1 MASRACVGVFLCQ
14 GGLERAD
21 SLEYKKLRWAAETGS
36 PGGRVYEI
44 SQACQHGG
52 AAALASLAKEE
63 SLSQILLGACPLAG
77 PSGPLAQA
85 LLKQGLDPDMVDT
98 VDVCRRPEKSRG
110 QCLVESGA
118 QFAFGQA
125 LAALKERGQPKQET
139 LQVSTRAL
147 VIGAG
152 LAALSASAG
161 LARSGYEV
169 LLLTPDKRLA
179 PPEHLLD
186 PDAAQSVS
194 DLEMAVRGHENIT
207 VIPRGQIL
215 GLAGSAGK
223 FRALLRDQ
231 EAKLRSYEIGAVVVA
246 QGPPQELNVGD
257 WNITPSP
264 RLISLAELAAL
275 SSAPQHLSK
284 LYGTSAPRVGLAVGM
299 AYESDPQS
307 LRAALRIGREL
318 VSKLG
323 AEATLFT
330 KNLKVAS
337 PDLEEISQTARAE
350 GVGLVKFTNNLFKAR
365 ALEDRVEVDFRE
377 EILDRDLHQKLDILA
392 VDQRPAPDAAYLELA
407 RCLGLKVAP
416 DGSLQFATVNAL
428 PTLTAR
434 GGVFAVGPAQGSRDL
449 VTTLDQVQETIWQIK
464 NMLASGKPKVQAG
477 IVKVDRKACALCLTC
492 LRVCPQGAMERLERR
507 PISNPLA
514 CTACGTC
521 AAECPMNAI
530 QILNLEDKRQQE
542 EIKAGLSAPSIV
554 IESGIGH
561 EMLVL
566 ACSNS
571 AGIALRDAR
580 ARGAAW
586 PGEARLVQVPCAG
599 KIDPEQVLMAL
610 REGFEAVLL
619 LACHEMA
626 CYSLHGNTWASF
638 RLDHLRT
645 VLEEAG
651 FPSERLISASVAP
664 SMGTEAMRIV
674 EKSLAKV
681 RELGSSPLK
690 IEARVRDLLSPY
702 TMQMDRS
709 YTIL

>member
-1 MASRACVGVFLCQ
+1 MPSPARVGVFLCQ
-14 GGLERAD
+14 GGPERAD

-36 PGGRVYEI
+36 PGGRLFEI
-44 SQACQHGG
+44 SQACQQEG
-52 AAALASLAKEE
+52 AVALARLAKKE

-85 LLKQGLDPDMVDT
+85 LVQLGLDPSMVDT
-98 VDVCRRPEKSRG
+98 VDVCRRPEKTMG

-118 QFAFGQA
+118 QFALGQA
-125 LAALKERGQPKQET
+125 LAALKERDQPEQET
-139 LQVSTRAL
+139 LQVAARVL

-152 LAALSASAG
+152 LAALSSSAD
-161 LARSGYEV
+161 LAKSGYEV

-186 PDAAQSVS
+186 AEAVQSLA
-194 DLEMAVRGHENIT
+194 DLEKYVRSQENIT
-207 VIPRGQIL
+207 LMPRGQIL
-215 GLAGSAGK
+215 GLTGSAGH
-223 FRALLRDQ
+223 FHALLRDQ
-231 EAKLRSYEIGAVVVA
+231 ETKLQTHEIGAVVIA

-257 WNITPSP
+257 WDITSSP

-275 SSAPQHLSK
+275 SSAPQHMSK
-284 LYGTSAPRVGLAVGM
+284 LFGTSAPRVGLAVGM
-299 AYESDPQS
+299 AHEADPQS

-350 GVGLVKFTNNLFKAR
+350 GVGLVKFSKNLFQAQ
-365 ALEDRVEVDFRE
+365 ALEERVEVDFRE
-377 EILDRDLHQKLDILA
+377 EILDRDLHQELDVLA

-407 RCLGLKVAP
+407 RCLGLEVAP

-434 GGVFAVGPAQGSRDL
+434 GGVFVVGPAQGSRDL

-464 NMLASGKPKVQAG
+464 NLLAGGQPTVQAG
-477 IVKVDRKACALCLTC
+477 MVKVDRRACALCLTC

-507 PISNPLA
+507 PVSNPLA

-530 QILNLEDKRQQE
+530 QILNLEDQRQQE
-542 EIKAGLSAPSIV
+542 EIKAGLSTPSIV
-554 IESGIGH
+554 VEGGIGH

-610 REGFEAVLL
+610 REGFDAVLV

-626 CYSLHGNTWASF
+626 CYSLHGNTWASY

-645 VLEEAG
+645 VLKEAG
-651 FPSERLISASVAP
+651 FPAERLISASVAP
-664 SMGTEAMRIV
+664 SMGTEAMKIV
-674 EKSLAKV
+674 EESLAKI